1 MGSENLNL
9 FGVISLKIFSFI
21 TQNPGYSGI
30 WSEELCLTF
39 FPMPRIRKHVFQCVC
54 RKSRKRRGRWRRSN
68 LTLWIKVL
76 FSNSSN
82 AMHLSFSDRGYNF
95 FFFLISMKHIV
106 SPMLIASGFP
116 FQRPFPNYECATVPN
131 NTWLL
136 SIIILHILFKK
147 PSVKRKLH
155 K

>member
-21 TQNPGYSGI
+21 TQNPGYSGT
-30 WSEELCLTF
+30 WSEDLCLTF

-54 RKSRKRRGRWRRSN
+54 VEKVGRGEGGGGEVIWHCESRYCSQIAQ
-68 LTLWIKVL
+68 TLCTFPFQTGDTI
-76 FSNSSN
+76 
-82 AMHLSFSDRGYNF
+82 

-116 FQRPFPNYECATVPN
+116 FPRPFPNYECATVPN